1 MKIANKIIDEKSPA
15 FIVAEL
21 SGNHNG
27 KIKNA
32 INAIVEAKKTGAD
45 AIKLQTYTP
54 DTITLNS
61 KKNFFKIKHGTI
73 WDGTTLY
80 ELYKKSYTPWEWHK
94 ELFRIAKEE
103 GIICFSSP
111 FDSKAIELLE
121 SLNCPAYKIAS
132 PEILDTNLIEESALT
147 KKPIIISSG
156 IASKNDIDL
165 AVKTC
170 RNVNNNEIAV
180 LKCTVEYP
188 APLSKSNLSTIVD
201 INNRYNVISGLSD
214 HTLGYTAPVVA
225 VSLGAK
231 IIEKHFIVSKSIGGP
246 DSSFSL
252 TKNQFSKMVKH
263 IRIAEE
269 CIGEVEYKKN
279 NSYDN
284 ENNFVGRS
292 LFFVEDMKENEIIT
306 NKSIR
311 SIRPGYGIHPKH
323 LKTLIGKKVVNNVER
338 GTPVS
343 WDLINNSEKIK

>member
-1 MKIANKIIDEKSPA
+1 M
-15 FIVAEL
+15 
-21 SGNHNG
+21 
-27 KIKNA
+27 
-32 INAIVEAKKTGAD
+32 
-45 AIKLQTYTP
+45 
-54 DTITLNS
+54 
-61 KKNFFKIKHGTI
+61 
-73 WDGTTLY
+73 
-80 ELYKKSYTPWEWHK
+80 
-94 ELFRIAKEE
+94 
-103 GIICFSSP
+103 
-111 FDSKAIELLE
+111 
-121 SLNCPAYKIAS
+121 
-132 PEILDTNLIEESALT
+132 
-147 KKPIIISSG
+147 
-156 IASKNDIDL
+156 
-165 AVKTC
+165 
-170 RNVNNNEIAV
+170 
-180 LKCTVEYP
+180 KCTVEYP